1 LIGLLKKMKKFL
13 KKRMDEPSEEN
24 LEIEELSFSKT
35 DSEDIVLTLNNSSK
49 LSSHLSHYF
58 NNNELS
64 DVTFDF
70 QGDKIF
76 GHKFIVA
83 SRR

>member
-1 LIGLLKKMKKFL
+1 MKKFL

-24 LEIEELSFSKT
+24 SEIEELSFSKT
-35 DSEDIVLTLNNSSK
+35 DSEKGFTLKLNNSSK
-49 LSSHLSHYF
+49 LSCHLSHYF